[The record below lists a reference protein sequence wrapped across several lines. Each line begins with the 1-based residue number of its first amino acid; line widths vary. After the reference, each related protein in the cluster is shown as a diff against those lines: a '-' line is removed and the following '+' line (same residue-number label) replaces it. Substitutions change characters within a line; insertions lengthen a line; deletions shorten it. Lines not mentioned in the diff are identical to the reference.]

1 MCFFFTIQDSFGLFG
16 DLFGRI
22 SWGTV
27 LVGKGVGQLVGLQGW
42 SPLNTSVVYANM
54 QNVKQK
60 WQEASRDE
68 HEIVDG
74 AQTRNK
80 SIRKVEMGVACK
92 N

>member
-1 MCFFFTIQDSFGLFG
+1 MFG

-22 SWGTV
+22 SWETV
-27 LVGKGVGQLVGLQGW
+27 LAGKGVGQLVGLQGQP
-42 SPLNTSVVYANM
+42 PLSTSVVYSNM

-60 WQEASRDE
+60 RQEASRDE

-74 AQTRNK
+74 AQTQNK
-80 SIRKVEMGVACK
+80 SIRKVEVGVACK